1 MKTRRSIALTAIGFL
16 LLITAIDLAVS
27 QAPNPYLQPSIISLG
42 SGKAP
47 SGQLCTSA
55 VRVGS
60 PRSQSN

>member
-1 MKTRRSIALTAIGFL
+1 MKTRKSIALTTIGFL

-27 QAPNPYLQPSIISLG
+27 QAPNPYLQPSVISLG

-55 VRVGS
+55 VRAGS
-60 PRSQSN
+60 PRSQSD